1 MRQRLQRSTLWLG
14 LPVLLLLFM
23 ALSLR
28 FGAVPAGWADVAAL
42 ISGGESEAREILRD
56 YRLPRTA
63 AAAVIGV
70 YLSLA
75 GLVFQT
81 VLRNPLADPTIFG
94 VAGGASL
101 AVVAAMALMIAL
113 HPTGAALQVTTS
125 YLPLAAVPPI
135 ALAGGLVAT
144 ALVFALAWRGGFS
157 ALRLVLIGVVL
168 AALLQGVVMAMVL
181 TLSETRT
188 ELAILWLAGSLYARD
203 FGNVLPAL
211 PWGVAGIIVIVLMLP
226 VLSALRF
233 DTDTANA
240 MGVPVRWA
248 APGLLAVAAAL
259 AAVAIS
265 IAGPVGFVGL
275 IVPHMTRLLVGPSLQ
290 HQLWGA
296 ALIGACLVIASDT
309 LGRAIAPP
317 LEIPVGIVTSLIG
330 APVFALQIR
339 LWMKREAN
347 D

>member
-1 MRQRLQRSTLWLG
+1 MRQRLQRCTLWLG

-125 YLPLAAVPPI
+125 YLPLAAIPPI
-135 ALAGGLVAT
+135 ALAGGLAAT
-144 ALVFALAWRGGFS
+144 TLVFALAWRGGFS